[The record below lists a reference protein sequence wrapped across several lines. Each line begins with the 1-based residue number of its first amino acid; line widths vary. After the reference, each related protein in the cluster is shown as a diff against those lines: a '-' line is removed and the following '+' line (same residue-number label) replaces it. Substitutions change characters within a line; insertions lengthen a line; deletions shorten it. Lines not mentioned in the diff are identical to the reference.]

1 MRKSVVLLGASLLLL
16 TACGQKSGQ
25 NQSGDSK
32 TGSSVVKK
40 DSVVTKSFQQKQTV
54 QGIEQTLTQTISYE
68 GKTFKKFVINLEQI
82 LPENMK
88 SVLAG
93 QDLESTK
100 PHLISAFEKAAG
112 LDKFKSLGGVDIK
125 TDVTKDYIIK
135 VAINI
140 DMSKINLDEA
150 SKLDTYGSMFST
162 IKNLTPKQ
170 YIEYVKAAGA
180 KEVANP

>member
-1 MRKSVVLLGASLLLL
+1 MRKSIVVLGASLLLL
-16 TACGQKSGQ
+16 TACSQKSEQ
-25 NQSGDSK
+25 KQSGGNK

-54 QGIEQTLTQTISYE
+54 QGIEQTLIQTISYE
-68 GKTFKKFVINLEQI
+68 GKTFKKFVINLEQV

-88 SVLAG
+88 SSLRG
-93 QDLESTK
+93 EDLESRK
-100 PHLISAFEKAAG
+100 PQLISGFETAAR
-112 LDKFKSLGGVDIK
+112 LDKFKSLAGVDVK
-125 TDVTKDYIIK
+125 TDITKDYVIK
-135 VAINI
+135 VNINI

-170 YIEYVKAAGA
+170 YIESVKAAGA

>member
-54 QGIEQTLTQTISYE
+54 QGIEQTL
-68 GKTFKKFVINLEQI
+68 
-82 LPENMK
+82 PENMK

-112 LDKFKSLGGVDIK
+112 LDKFKSLGGVDVK
-125 TDVTKDYIIK
+125 TDITKDYIIK
-135 VAINI
+135 VTINI

-170 YIEYVKAAGA
+170 YIESVKAAGA

>member
-1 MRKSVVLLGASLLLL
+1 MVYYSYKALKYKEDIFIRKSVVLLGASLLLL

-54 QGIEQTLTQTISYE
+54 QGIEQTL
-68 GKTFKKFVINLEQI
+68 
-82 LPENMK
+82 PENMK

-112 LDKFKSLGGVDIK
+112 LDKFKSLGGVDVK
-125 TDVTKDYIIK
+125 TDITKDYIIK
-135 VAINI
+135 VTINI

-170 YIEYVKAAGA
+170 YIESVKAAGA

>member
-1 MRKSVVLLGASLLLL
+1 MLLL

-54 QGIEQTLTQTISYE
+54 QGIEQTL
-68 GKTFKKFVINLEQI
+68 
-82 LPENMK
+82 PENMK

-112 LDKFKSLGGVDIK
+112 LDKFKSLGGVDVK
-125 TDVTKDYIIK
+125 TDITKDYIIK
-135 VAINI
+135 VTINI

-170 YIEYVKAAGA
+170 YIESVKAAGA